1 MRYSELFEKY
11 DRSRPCIVVDVQPSY
26 TGGLG
31 WVSDLMEFL
40 NMQRGSILMFIN
52 AEESG
57 LTEDTRSDVVDYWDD
72 NGFDN
77 WDRVDII
84 DKGYG
89 YFRGWMDNGIEDNI
103 IIRVIREMYSQGVN
117 DSRELFGGEDGENY
131 IDDMNKLG
139 VSGDILN
146 EPLIVDWVSISKLKE
161 YDGCYIMGG
170 GRNECLREVEL
181 LMNAFN
187 IKYRRIE
194 RFVYG

>member
-1 MRYSELFEKY
+1 MRYSELFEKF
-11 DRSRPCIVVDVQPSY
+11 DRGRSCIVVDVQPSY

-31 WVSDLMEFL
+31 WVSDLMKFL

-89 YFRGWMDNGIEDNI
+89 YFRGWMDYGIDDNI

-117 DSRELFGGEDGENY
+117 DSRDLFGGEDSENY
-131 IDDMNKLG
+131 IDDMINLG
-139 VSGDILN
+139 VSGDILDD
-146 EPLIVDWVSISKLKE
+146 PLIVDWISVSELKK
-161 YDGCYIMGG
+161 YNGSYIMGG